1 MYKEDQPHI
10 GNCPHCTKVIFKEAT
25 FNSEASFSMRCPHCN
40 KTVRVLIK
48 HKIEITIIAVDV
60 ESKQK
65 KMGPGHGLVAFFFV
79 LYLPPLI
86 HHLAENMDNIIDIVT

>member
-1 MYKEDQPHI
+1 MYREEQTHI
-10 GNCPHCTKVIFKEAT
+10 GNCPYCTKVIFKDAT

-60 ESKQK
+60 EGKQK
-65 KMGPGHGLVAFFFV
+65 KIGPGHGLVVVFFI
-79 LYLPPLI
+79 LQLPS
-86 HHLAENMDNIIDIVT
+86 MIDFLKDTFDIFNTLT